1 MVSWTA
7 VTLLAGDPPWEPQAD
22 VLAEVYRFRVEARNR
37 AGVGGACRVA
47 GVTFEDTER
56 ATRPKAAAPTWQS
69 RIEKRI
75 SETRVRQHCE
85 TETVID
91 VNEMKKTIDIVDYDK
106 VHMQKAIVNRAE
118 EKRREKLKNI
128 LQKEEYELDHEL
140 YTKRA
145 MQECKYCTERD
156 SKIKKYEEEIEREKE
171 RNCLKALEREK
182 IANGMRC
189 TKSDEIKLR
198 EMQKMQM
205 QEKANIEKNKAEVD
219 ELWHEVLM
227 NDLRRKEEIERIKS
241 EKRKREMFERRMAYD
256 KQITSANRQRQEALQ
271 TEREVENRR
280 LENLKKKME
289 QDYYDA
295 IKRKKDQQM
304 LNKKNFIEG
313 YDLKQME
320 IRNKKRQE
328 REMDVNTILIAMEE
342 LRKERQR
349 ELDQI
354 QALKIEKQ
362 VFVENYN
369 RERKMADQLERDAE
383 TITTQWKE
391 QREKESDEINRQI
404 EKNKWE
410 NKTAAQEYK
419 RHIEERNRELEK
431 KRQERRENMERVKR
445 TAYNELRNNLNS
457 ANEEMR
463 RQIEY
468 RNALTNQIRDNG
480 KILELELNGIE
491 RKQRPFTKK
500 AIMFKEAMKNKIEHS
515 SVR

>member
-1 MVSWTA
+1 MCSK
-7 VTLLAGDPPWEPQAD
+7 
-22 VLAEVYRFRVEARNR
+22 
-37 AGVGGACRVA
+37 
-47 GVTFEDTER
+47 
-56 ATRPKAAAPTWQS
+56 PKAVYFGHPIPFW
-69 RIEKRI
+69 
-75 SETRVRQHCE
+75 
-85 TETVID
+85 
-91 VNEMKKTIDIVDYDK
+91 
-106 VHMQKAIVNRAE
+106 
-118 EKRREKLKNI
+118 KRREKLKNI
-128 LQKEEYELDHEL
+128 LHKEEHELDHEL

-156 SKIKKYEEEIEREKE
+156 SKIQKYEEELEREKE

-182 IANGMRC
+182 IAYGMRC

-198 EMQKMQM
+198 EIQKMQI
-205 QEKANIEKNKAEVD
+205 QEKTNIEKNEAEVD
-219 ELWHEVLM
+219 ELWHNVLM
-227 NDLRRKEEIERIKS
+227 NDLRRKEENERIQS
-241 EKRKREMFERRMAYD
+241 EKRRQEMFERRMAYD
-256 KQITSANRQRQEALQ
+256 QQITSANRQRQEVLQ

-280 LENLKKKME
+280 LENIKKKME

-313 YDLKQME
+313 YELKQME
-320 IRNKKRQE
+320 LRNKKRQE
-328 REMDVNTILIAMEE
+328 REMDVSTILTAMEE

-362 VFVENYN
+362 VFVENFN
-369 RERKMADQLERDAE
+369 REKKMADQLERDAE
-383 TITTQWKE
+383 RITTEWKA
-391 QREKESDEINRQI
+391 QGEKESDEINRRI
-404 EKNKWE
+404 EMNKWT
-410 NKTAAQEYK
+410 NKVTAAQEYK

-445 TAYNELRNNLNS
+445 MAFNELRNNLNS

-500 AIMFKEAMKNKIEHS
+500 AIMFKEAMRNKIDHS
-515 SVR
+515 SVSKNPVHPFTRTIQANEDNFTVLPFINKYGL